1 MIQGNLDMA
10 ALTTLMFIDHFWTDC
25 VIIINS
31 RVYSHS
37 ALSLLIFTEC
47 GGKNFHFVHNSAE
60 LESVIS
66 GTVRSAFEYGGQKCS
81 ACSRM
86 YVPESKWPKIK
97 EGMLEIQK
105 QIKVGSP
112 LEADSFL
119 SAVIDDKVHVQVYS
133 SPKRKKNPFIFN
145 SNHNF
150 CLLYC
155 FITGLLRQETYQQQ
169 FKRCFTWGIYHQQ
182 RLHF

>member
-1 MIQGNLDMA
+1 M
-10 ALTTLMFIDHFWTDC
+10 
-25 VIIINS
+25 
-31 RVYSHS
+31 
-37 ALSLLIFTEC
+37 
-47 GGKNFHFVHNSAE
+47 HNSAE

-119 SAVIDDKVHVQVYS
+119 SAVIDDKVHVKVYS
-133 SPKRKKNPFIFN
+133 SPK
-145 SNHNF
+145 
-150 CLLYC
+150 
-155 FITGLLRQETYQQQ
+155 TQEGLL
-169 FKRCFTWGIYHQQ
+169 
-182 RLHF
+182 

>member
-1 MIQGNLDMA
+1 
-10 ALTTLMFIDHFWTDC
+10 MFIDHLLTDC
-25 VIIINS
+25 VIIIES
-31 RVYSHS
+31 RVCSHS
-37 ALSLLIFTEC
+37 GSLLMFTEC

-119 SAVIDDKVHVQVYS
+119 SAVIDDKVHVKVYS
-133 SPKRKKNPFIFN
+133 SPKHRKD
-145 SNHNF
+145 F
-150 CLLYC
+150 CSSFLIAIIISVFYIVLKQDC
-155 FITGLLRQETYQQQ
+155 
-169 FKRCFTWGIYHQQ
+169 
-182 RLHF
+182 

>member
-1 MIQGNLDMA
+1 MDIFLATFTFVKNLEI
-10 ALTTLMFIDHFWTDC
+10 LIY
-25 VIIINS
+25 
-31 RVYSHS
+31 VYDISKIAKYLIKWQHGPLLCILITFEQIPSHS
-37 ALSLLIFTEC
+37 ASLLIFTEC

-119 SAVIDDKVHVQVYS
+119 SAVIDDKVHVKVYS
-133 SPKRKKNPFIFN
+133 SPKHRKD
-145 SNHNF
+145 F
-150 CLLYC
+150 CSSFLIAIIISVFYIVLKQDC
-155 FITGLLRQETYQQQ
+155 
-169 FKRCFTWGIYHQQ
+169 
-182 RLHF
+182 